1 MADIKRIAHVATGW
15 GLYTTWSW
23 IFDNPLWIFV
33 IGWFGFGVGSVIMII
48 AAVINN
54 FIFLIL
60 HQNDQA
66 KWLGVNGLDILKE
79 EGHVWAKRIHQH
91 KNHFIRTVFWI
102 PAHLFKFIVKLVRK
116 NNILAFIALS
126 IETDSFIATA
136 FLRGNTQGKLRT
148 KDYLTFI
155 ASTILSCFYWSLRNG
170 FILIVIKMV
179 WSVIQKMM

>member
-23 IFDNPLWIFV
+23 FFDNPLWIFV

-60 HQNDQA
+60 HQKDQA
-66 KWLGVNGLDILKE
+66 KWLGVNGLEILKE
-79 EGHVWAKRIHQH
+79 EGHQWADKLHKH
-91 KNHFIRTVFWI
+91 KNFFIRIIFWI
-102 PAHLFKFIVKLVRK
+102 PAKLFKLIVRMVRS

-136 FLRGNTQGKLRT
+136 FLRGDVRGKLRT
-148 KDYLTFI
+148 KDYITFL

-170 FILIVIKMV
+170 FILIIIKML
-179 WSVIQKMM
+179 WGVIQNIM